1 MNFKIDKIFLLLV
14 LILTIG
20 FFLRFYQ
27 LGNIP
32 LGLFNDEANTGYDS
46 YSMLLT
52 GKDQW
57 GTLLPFTNFKGFGDY
72 PPPIYRYLTTIP
84 IFFFG
89 LSEFSVRFISA
100 LAGLLSIGVLYFL
113 TKKLFNDKIAI
124 FSSLMFAIMPWA
136 VGLSRVGIESNL
148 AIFFTLLAL
157 FFGFRSSEEKRRR
170 NLSISA
176 ILLGVGVYTY
186 SAYLLLAPLLL
197 LIICFENFYKN
208 KFKIKNFIFP
218 FLIFILIIAPVL
230 INKSS
235 ASIRL
240 SQVGL
245 TTNVNSIGLLDNLN
259 MQRGSCLESFPS
271 ALCKVINNK
280 PLVFTSTFVKNY
292 ISHFSVG
299 FLYINGNPTQYS
311 ILENR
316 GVDYM
321 FGIIFLLFGLYFLI
335 KVNKN
340 TKIPLIVILLLL
352 LSPVPDAL
360 TSDGNFSRASAMQP
374 FIALIS
380 GLGLYYLFTTLS
392 LLKNPYIKKIGIL
405 ILVFIVSFSVVSF
418 YIRYVTYFKTNYS
431 TFSQFGYKDLM
442 TRVNKEKKNY
452 DEIYISRHLNDTKQY
467 IYFLF
472 FNKYDPIKYQSK
484 NDVAYKNDLDGW
496 VSVDRIDNINFIE
509 NDSLLRR
516 DGTKSRK
523 RILLIEHPNDIPA
536 SLDYVFLVKDKLGN
550 VMFKA
555 IDLSDLLEYDEN
567 NKKLL
572 DENIQF

>member
-1 MNFKIDKIFLLLV
+1 
-14 LILTIG
+14 
-20 FFLRFYQ
+20 
-27 LGNIP
+27 
-32 LGLFNDEANTGYDS
+32 
-46 YSMLLT
+46 
-52 GKDQW
+52 
-57 GTLLPFTNFKGFGDY
+57 
-72 PPPIYRYLTTIP
+72 TTIP
-84 IFFFG
+84 IFLFG

-100 LAGLLSIGVLYFL
+100 IAGLLSIGIVVKYLYIGGLLSIGVLYLL

-136 VGLSRVGIESNL
+136 IGLSRVGIESNL
-148 AIFFTLLAL
+148 AIFFALLAL
-157 FFGFRSSEEKRRR
+157 FFGFKNSEEKRRR

-176 ILLGVGVYTY
+176 ILLGISVYTY
-186 SAYLLLAPLLL
+186 SAYLLFAPLFL
-197 LIICFENFYKN
+197 LIICFENFYKT
-208 KFKIKNFIFP
+208 KFKIKNVIFP

-245 TTNVNSIGLLDNLN
+245 TTNVNSVGLLDNLN

-271 ALCKVINNK
+271 AICKVINNK
-280 PLVFTSTFVKNY
+280 PLVFASTFVKNY
-292 ISHFSVG
+292 VSHFSVG

-321 FGIIFLLFGLYFLI
+321 FGIIFLLSGLYFLI

-340 TKIPLIVILLLL
+340 TKISLTVILLLL
-352 LSPVPDAL
+352 SSPIPDAL

-392 LLKNPYIKKIGIL
+392 LLKNPYVKRIAVL
-405 ILVFIVSFSVVSF
+405 TLVFIVSFSVISF
-418 YIRYVTYFKTNYS
+418 YIRYTTYFKNNYS
-431 TFSQFGYKDLM
+431 TFSQFGYRDLM
-442 TRVNKEKKNY
+442 TRVEKEKTNY
-452 DEIYISRHLNDTKQY
+452 EEIYVSRHLNDTKQY
-467 IYFLF
+467 IYYLF
-472 FNKYDPIKYQSK
+472 FNKYNPAKYQSK
-484 NDVAYKNDLDGW
+484 KDVQYKYDSDGW
-496 VSVDRIDNINFIE
+496 VSIDSIENIYFIK

-516 DGTKSRK
+516 DVTKANK
-523 RILLIEHPNDIPA
+523 KILLIEHPNDIPDA
-536 SLDYVFLVKDKLGN
+536 IDYTFVIKDKLGN
-550 VMFKA
+550 VIFKA
-555 IDLSDLLEYDEN
+555 ITLSDLLEYDKN

-572 DENIQF
+572 DENIQL